1 MVTARQV
8 QACDVC
14 GRTVIGGTVRDL
26 RVHYQYECSGARERE
41 REESTMETRKRI
53 RWTITGVEAP
63 LDSRAQTWD
72 VVCLLV
78 RKAEELGLR
87 VEVAELDEEER

>member
-1 MVTARQV
+1 MAEPV

-41 REESTMETRKRI
+41 ESTMGTRKRI
-53 RWTITGVEAP
+53 RWTITGEGAA
-63 LDSRAQTWD
+63 LDSRAQTWTLM
-72 VVCLLV
+72 CLLV
-78 RKAEELGLR
+78 EKAEELGLR
-87 VEVAELDEEER
+87 VEVAELEEEER